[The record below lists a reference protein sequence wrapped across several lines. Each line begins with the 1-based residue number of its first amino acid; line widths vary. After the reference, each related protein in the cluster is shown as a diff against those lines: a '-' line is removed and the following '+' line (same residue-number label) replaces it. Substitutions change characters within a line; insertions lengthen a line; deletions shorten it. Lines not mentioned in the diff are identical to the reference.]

1 MYDGSERIIA
11 MLKYLLF
18 ILIMM
23 FGVFVQ
29 SAAGFGGPLLAM
41 PLGIVLLGI
50 DLTKPVSTV
59 VAWITGI
66 LVLVSEYKHIN
77 RKELFK
83 MTAVMMVGVLA
94 GLWLTGKVQLKF
106 LLLLYAV
113 IVIGIGGKK
122 LLLPSRE
129 EAPVWMQN
137 LSLAVAGIMQGL
149 FVSGGSFLAVYSVA
163 RIKEKQA
170 FRATVGSVWAVLNT
184 VMVAAYFI
192 DGVMTPE
199 VLKLSGISL
208 IPTIITVWLAG
219 RLTKKIRQETF
230 LKLVYV
236 VLIVS
241 GIVLFITNL

>member
-1 MYDGSERIIA
+1 M
-11 MLKYLLF
+11 KYLLF

-50 DLTKPVSTV
+50 GVTKPVSTV
-59 VAWITGI
+59 VAWLTGI
-66 LVLVSEYKHIN
+66 LVFVQEYKHID

-83 MTAVMMVGVLA
+83 MTAVMLVGVIA
-94 GLWLTGKVQLKF
+94 GLWLSGRVQLKA

-113 IVIGIGGKK
+113 IVTAIGVKK
-122 LLLPSRE
+122 LFFE
-129 EAPVWMQN
+129 TKKEAPVWLQN
-137 LSLAVAGIMQGL
+137 LSLAIAGIMQGL

-163 RIKEKQA
+163 RIREKQA
-170 FRATVGSVWAVLNT
+170 FRATVSTVWALLNT
-184 VMVAAYFI
+184 VMVADYFI
-192 DGVMTPE
+192 KGSMTPE

-208 IPTIITVWLAG
+208 IPTVLTVWLAG
-219 RLTKKIRQETF
+219 ALTKKIRQETF

-241 GIVLFITNL
+241 GIVLLVTNL